1 MSTLK
6 QSRRKSG
13 TEKLEPIDW
22 HEYANDAVLNG
33 NMSTLYHRPPSEDP
47 TAYASPEALLEI
59 EKRAGRP
66 DAGPTVGR
74 GGTAGIT
81 AARDDD
87 EVGSSDPDSRVPAV
101 GKVFAVGVWR
111 ATAAGEG
118 VPFPSS
124 PPLNQDRA
132 TVEVRPAAALESPA
146 G

>member
-33 NMSTLYHRPPSEDP
+33 NMSTLYHRPPSEDT

-81 AARDDD
+81 AVRDDD

-101 GKVFAVGVWR
+101 GSVPTMGKEELRDLNLATTLAMGGGSTVGKGLAVGVWR

-118 VPFPSS
+118 V
-124 PPLNQDRA
+124 
-132 TVEVRPAAALESPA
+132 
-146 G
+146 